1 MSPVHPCIPSMDVN
15 KSLLNPF
22 FEGYKLSFSDAI
34 KVEYY
39 PLETCAMQKSTPFS
53 SDYHVMADEIY
64 ENKMKSSGN
73 GLFYYIS
80 CAGDLISFSRDTLK
94 TFIVHLGPI
103 DSFTITETGVI
114 VVLKGNSL
122 TVLDN
127 PCKSSFELAEISG
140 KEFKLLKAK
149 KIKEKNSLI
158 VLLQS
163 IGKMDNF
170 NKDACEK
177 LREKPAFGFYRIELV
192 NCDFSSCDLLGWSL
206 SRPSVVMVEEI
217 EAIGDRILLGTCSG
231 VVSQAEDEELARIN
245 DPIDVPSELGHVFN
259 DDEDD
264 DEENELLNNCRLTE
278 FINSKASETF
288 QFPEFT
294 VSGIC
299 ANEFQVPVKYLHNV
313 IVYDFRGN
321 LIKPEHVSTFPAI
334 NFIQNGKIDK
344 KFTLFS
350 EMFAFIMESKG
361 NIYCYSKPDEAKVS
375 SQYLIQLGDEEILG
389 WAHEKRV
396 TEVEDGAEI
405 GKEVLFLLAK
415 EKIYK
420 IEI

>member
-1 MSPVHPCIPSMDVN
+1 
-15 KSLLNPF
+15 
-22 FEGYKLSFSDAI
+22 
-34 KVEYY
+34 
-39 PLETCAMQKSTPFS
+39 
-53 SDYHVMADEIY
+53 
-64 ENKMKSSGN
+64 
-73 GLFYYIS
+73 
-80 CAGDLISFSRDTLK
+80 
-94 TFIVHLGPI
+94 
-103 DSFTITETGVI
+103 
-114 VVLKGNSL
+114 
-122 TVLDN
+122 
-127 PCKSSFELAEISG
+127 
-140 KEFKLLKAK
+140 
-149 KIKEKNSLI
+149 
-158 VLLQS
+158 
-163 IGKMDNF
+163 
-170 NKDACEK
+170 
-177 LREKPAFGFYRIELV
+177 
-192 NCDFSSCDLLGWSL
+192 
-206 SRPSVVMVEEI
+206 MVEEI
-217 EAIGDRILLGTCSG
+217 EAIGDRILLVTCSG

-245 DPIDVPSELGHVFN
+245 DPIDAPSELGHVFN

-361 NIYCYSKPDEAKVS
+361 NIYCYSKPDESKVS